1 MPQSLLRNHVLKT
14 LSSEDF
20 ALLRPSLHHVELNI
34 KDQLEVSYQPIE
46 RVYFPEMGIASV
58 VATMTGG
65 RQSEAAS
72 SATTA

>member
-20 ALLRPSLHHVELNI
+20 ALLQPSIHHVELAI
-34 KDQLEVSYQPIE
+34 KAELEIQYQPIE
-46 RVYFPEMGIASV
+46 HVYFPEAGITSV

-65 RQSEAAS
+65 RQAKLAPLGTM
-72 SATTA
+72 A